1 MSAAIFDVN
10 KQRGLY
16 RANGPRWFA
25 YHVINRSAG
34 KVCREFERRAR
45 DLELTRKLPG
55 LNTPEHMRQVWT
67 EWDWSQGGEEWN
79 LGVDWRRSVIEDLML
94 PHTGTDPVTV
104 EIGPGG
110 GRWSTELQA
119 LSSKLILVDLTEL
132 SMELCR
138 EKLAGADNVEYRI
151 TDGSHLPDVADES
164 VDFIWSFDVF
174 VHISPDDQ
182 QGYMSEFAR
191 VMKPGAKA
199 VIHHAGQGG
208 INGNMRSSM
217 TSEMFAELV
226 ASHGLHLVDQFERW
240 GPDDRFELPV
250 AADVVS
256 IFER

>member
-1 MSAAIFDVN
+1 MSEAVLKIN

-34 KVCREFERRAR
+34 KVCRLYERRAR
-45 DLELTRKLPG
+45 ELELSRKLPG

-79 LGVDWRRSVIEDLML
+79 LGQDWRRSVVEDLML
-94 PHTGTDPVTV
+94 ANAGSDPVTI

-110 GRWSTELQA
+110 GRWSTTLQEK
-119 LSSKLILVDLTEL
+119 SSKLILVDLTEL

-151 TDGSHLPDVADES
+151 TDGSHLPDVADGS
-164 VDFIWSFDVF
+164 VDFIWYFDVF

-182 QGYMSEFAR
+182 QGYMAEFAR
-191 VMKPGAKA
+191 VMRPGAKA
-199 VIHHAGQGG
+199 VIHHAGVGG
-208 INGNMRSSM
+208 INGNMRSAM
-217 TSEMFAELV
+217 TSELFADLV
-226 ASHGLHLVDQFERW
+226 KANGLRLVDQFERW
-240 GPDDRFELPV
+240 GADGRYELPV
-250 AADVVS
+250 AGDVVS
-256 IFER
+256 VFER